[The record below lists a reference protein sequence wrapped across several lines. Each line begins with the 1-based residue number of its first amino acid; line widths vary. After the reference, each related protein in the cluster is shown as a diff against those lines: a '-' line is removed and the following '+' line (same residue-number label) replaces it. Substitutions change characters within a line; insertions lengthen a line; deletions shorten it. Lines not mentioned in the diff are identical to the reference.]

1 MATNFTS
8 ANNVQSLNYANTF
21 GDWVNTTNALTIE
34 NNNLAL
40 NNYVKPTGTL
50 LLRDP
55 TQGLTVNAGALFAGT
70 LSVQGTGSS
79 ANIQN
84 QLGVWGTIYANN
96 ANVLSLALSANGR
109 ANIAGT
115 LYATNTGT
123 SLFVSNNAIISG
135 NITILNNITGQANL
149 NIYKNVS
156 SNTLQANNSINTATL
171 MVTGNTFTNAL
182 QANNS
187 INTNVLY
194 VSTIEGNNNNSGT
207 ANFKDV
213 YANNISVSSVQAI
226 NFTVTGNFTQAG
238 PTLYN
243 STIFTLASGTA
254 ISTPDNPYA
263 YYTANR
269 LPEANATIRWNN
281 SSYGLTGNVG
291 YWDILD
297 VNSSVSSYSQ
307 IMTANM
313 ISTSTTSTSSNT
325 VPTSKILASAYA
337 VANVGNTFVTS
348 GGSIGG
354 TVSITGALNVT
365 GNLNVVG
372 TTVYANTS
380 IFQANDSLIE
390 LASNN
395 KTDLLDIGFYGVYQ
409 PTANPAVPTY
419 SGLAKRSASNNFTL
433 FQGLTT
439 RPTSNTLGTVNVVNY
454 GTLQANIA
462 AGNVTSSQAIGI
474 ASGGTNSNNS
484 SFTNNT
490 LTFYNSSTGGI
501 TSLANTSVTPGT
513 YGGALAIPQITL
525 DAYGRVTGVQT
536 VSGPTGPQGFQGV
549 LGAQGVQGAV
559 GVQGFQ
565 GFQGV
570 LGAQGVQGAVGV
582 QGFQGFQGVL
592 GAQGVQGVQGA
603 VGAQGFQGFQGVL
616 GAQGVQGAVGAQGFQ
631 GVGYSGLTSST
642 SNNIAASG
650 TISFTTNFSQGTG
663 TAFAAGQRVRIFQT
677 STPANF
683 MEGSISTFSGTTL
696 AFVISNSGG
705 SGTAITAWSIVA
717 TGIQGAA
724 GAQGVQG
731 AAGAQGFQG
740 FQGVL
745 GAQGVQGAVGA
756 QGFQGVL
763 GAQGVQGAVG
773 AQGFQGVLGAQGVQG
788 AVGAQGFQGF
798 QGVLGAQGVQGAVG
812 AQGFQGVLG
821 AQGVQGATG
830 TGSAGAQG
838 VQGAAGAQGVQ
849 GATGTGSAGAQ
860 GVQGAAGAQG
870 ATGNPFGG
878 GTFTAGIAVTGA
890 ITATGDITAYF
901 TSDSR
906 LKTNIVKIDN
916 ALNKV
921 NSVDGVTFNWNDL
934 AIGKDKN
941 QREAGLLAQQIQ
953 AILPEVVA
961 ERDTGYLAVRYEKL
975 IPLIIEA
982 IKELKAEVD
991 KLKIK

>member
-788 AVGAQGFQGF
+788 A
-798 QGVLGAQGVQGAVG
+798 
-812 AQGFQGVLG
+812 
-821 AQGVQGATG
+821 TG